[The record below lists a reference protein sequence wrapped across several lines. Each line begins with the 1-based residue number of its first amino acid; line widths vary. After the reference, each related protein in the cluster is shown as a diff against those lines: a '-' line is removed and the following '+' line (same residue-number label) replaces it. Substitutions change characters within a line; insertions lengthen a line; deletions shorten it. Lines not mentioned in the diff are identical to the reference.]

1 MATNLIPYIQAAQG
15 VNPNL
20 RFWSSPWT
28 PPVWM
33 KTGYN
38 SDSGTKKP
46 SYFDGG
52 SIVTGNSSY
61 LTAYA
66 TYYSNFVKGYKAKGI
81 NIEIV
86 SPQNEPGYEQNY
98 PSCLWDKTTY
108 VSWVK
113 TLGAAMQPLGVKV
126 MLGTMSNNGDTV
138 QGSPATTP
146 TSRPQCWAI
155 PPRPATSRSPARS
168 GASSTR

>member
-1 MATNLIPYIQAAQG
+1 MAMFSLTRDGQKLIPYIKAAQA

-28 PPVWM
+28 PPVWL

-52 SIVTGNSSY
+52 SIVSGNSSY

-66 TYYSNFVKGYKAKGI
+66 QYYSKFVMGYKAQGI
-81 NIEIV
+81 NIEVV
-86 SPQNEPGYEQNY
+86 SPQNEPGYQQNY
-98 PSCLWDKTTY
+98 PSCLWDSATY
-108 VSWVK
+108 VASSRRSARRWRPSASRSCWGPCR
-113 TLGAAMQPLGVKV
+113 TMATPPGAWRAK
-126 MLGTMSNNGDTV
+126 
-138 QGSPATTP
+138 TP
-146 TSRPQCWAI
+146 TSRPPC
-155 PPRPATSRSPARS
+155 
-168 GASSTR
+168 